1 VGSVAGVRV
10 IDDYGHHPTEVR
22 VVLAAARQRYPGA
35 RIIAY
40 VQPHTFSR
48 TQMLVSEWASAFGDA
63 DCVLIGDI
71 YASRE
76 QPISGI
82 DAAWLVTRITHH
94 TISASGT
101 PAQTVDQLR
110 ALVRPGDV
118 VITLSA
124 GDGTTVGPALLVALG
139 ATP

>member
-1 VGSVAGVRV
+1 
-10 IDDYGHHPTEVR
+10 
-22 VVLAAARQRYPGA
+22 
-35 RIIAY
+35 
-40 VQPHTFSR
+40 
-48 TQMLVSEWASAFGDA
+48 MLVTEWASAFGDA

-82 DAAWLVTRITHH
+82 DAGWLVTHINHPM
-94 TISASGT
+94 ISASGT
-101 PAQTVDQLR
+101 PAQTVTLLR
-110 ALVRPGDV
+110 ALVRSGDV

-124 GDGTTVGPALLVALG
+124 GDGTTVGPALLAALG